1 MPRLSAAKVVLIA
14 LLTALLGFA
23 GGYFF
28 YANTV
33 ARYDT
38 TSSVCVAMQ
47 EAVKANMLNTL
58 EVKQIGTLAGSTL
71 KRNYS
76 SVASKLSIA
85 PESVQSASEYSVCSQ
100 FLIGVYQSR

>member
-71 KRNYS
+71 TTARWPASSALPRKACKARRNTRCA
-76 SVASKLSIA
+76 AS
-85 PESVQSASEYSVCSQ
+85 
-100 FLIGVYQSR
+100 F